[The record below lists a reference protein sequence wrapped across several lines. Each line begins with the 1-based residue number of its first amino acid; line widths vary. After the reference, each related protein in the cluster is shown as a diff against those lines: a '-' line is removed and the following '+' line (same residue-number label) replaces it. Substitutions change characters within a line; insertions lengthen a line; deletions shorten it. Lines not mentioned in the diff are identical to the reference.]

1 MSLRAGPTALLA
13 ATLAGALA
21 LSAEAVEVGPAAR
34 PIALAAAQAAVAG
47 AVREHVAAAL
57 GRSDRITLN
66 TPLGEDAF
74 ARIRTQEHVLCR
86 RAGPRVAL
94 CRWRADVLRQ
104 LREAEPF
111 ELWIVCTGRA
121 TVRELPRR
129 LLVDLRGVACVH

>member
-1 MSLRAGPTALLA
+1 MSLRAGTTVLLV

-21 LSAEAVEVGPAAR
+21 LSAEAVRVGPGAK

-66 TPLGEDAF
+66 TPLGEDGF
-74 ARIRTQEHVLCR
+74 ARIRTQEYVLCR

-94 CRWRADVLRQ
+94 CRWRSDVLRQ
-104 LREAEPF
+104 VREAEPF
-111 ELWIVCTGRA
+111 ELWIVCSGAA

-129 LLVDLRGVACVH
+129 LVVDLRGVACVH